1 MTTDSSIDGADKG
14 DSGKICS
21 DLLKDTGSGIYAAWA
36 FKVNH
41 GGELNSN
48 YRVLEEI
55 PEGMEL
61 AYIRI
66 KWKGANATNVESS
79 EIADLGSEWTKVEN
93 KTTNDDNQQ
102 QYTIYYVN
110 KDKKQALI
118 QLGRFQADH
127 IEDQGSVDVQV
138 VCRVTDPKVLLGGA
152 EKTFTNKVVLQSAN
166 GEDLA
171 TATADAKIKDTN
183 LTKENGYS
191 TTSSNESQ
199 KVTYT
204 IVANSRGQKLLTAEG
219 EKLTLVDAL
228 GEYLSFDGESLKAK
242 NIKTGEQVE
251 IQSSYNPKDKTIEI
265 VIPDETPVE
274 ITYSVTVN
282 IAPNQKVALQNSVH
296 WKSYSTNGGTTNKI
310 EEFSYQLSAGGSS
323 GTTSHPNLTIK
334 KIDQDN
340 TSNKLDGVEFEVS
353 ECELKDNQIQPKSE
367 TKKVKA
373 TITNGTCEITTSQF
387 PMDFNTIYEVK
398 ETKAAD
404 GYKLDET
411 PHYIMCVKQE
421 EGRYPDE
428 ANAYIEYCKQMKDDT
443 RYKVA
448 YEIKNFFLEIY
459 NEQKGIVVE
468 KAFNNDAAGKYH
480 KKNKDKEP
488 YTVHVGYYAI
498 LTENANIGP
507 SGNKNKAWLSY
518 GTSQE
523 TKPEET
529 ITRTYSFAVLKF
541 YKNADGAET
550 GLANAKF
557 KLYTEATCSDDKI
570 VKLKGN
576 GSNHYIVDE
585 SSTDNILT
593 SPENGEF
600 VIRGLKAGTYY
611 LKEIEA
617 PKGYNLLAKPIEVN
631 LSTAP
636 NGSGQITIYQDNNK
650 VDKIKVENKSGT
662 ILPSTG
668 GIGTTIFYIAGAFLV
683 LISGVVLI
691 AKKRTDS
698 K

>member
-1 MTTDSSIDGADKG
+1 MKVIKKITAIMLSIMMVLGMCSVVGAAETASGNYGDNNGIITINSAIDGQK
-14 DSGKICS
+14 
-21 DLLKDTGSGIYAAWA
+21 
-36 FKVNH
+36 
-41 GGELNSN
+41 
-48 YRVLEEI
+48 
-55 PEGMEL
+55 
-61 AYIRI
+61 
-66 KWKGANATNVESS
+66 
-79 EIADLGSEWTKVEN
+79 
-93 KTTNDDNQQ
+93 
-102 QYTIYYVN
+102 YTIYRMLKLESFSGDNYSYKAEDGWSSFVNDVTTSNGINYFNVDAVNGYVEWNSAVEVNDVN
-110 KDKKQALI
+110 KAELAKKALDYAKDTTHTI
-118 QLGRFQADH
+118 PA
-127 IEDQGSVDVQV
+127 S
-138 VCRVTDPKVLLGGA
+138 TKYT
-152 EKTFTNKVVLQSAN
+152 K
-166 GEDLA
+166 
-171 TATADAKIKDTN
+171 TADTSGTVN
-183 LTKENGYS
+183 YTELPLGY
-191 TTSSNESQ
+191 
-199 KVTYT
+199 Y
-204 IVANSRGQKLLTAEG
+204 
-219 EKLTLVDAL
+219 LVDSSVGAL
-228 GEYLSFDGESLKAK
+228 CGL
-242 NIKTGEQVE
+242 T
-251 IQSSYNPKDKTIEI
+251 
-265 VIPDETPVE
+265 
-274 ITYSVTVN
+274 
-282 IAPNQKVALQNSVH
+282 
-296 WKSYSTNGGTTNKI
+296 TTN
-310 EEFSYQLSAGGSS
+310 
-323 GTTSHPNLTIK
+323 P
-334 KIDQDN
+334 
-340 TSNKLDGVEFEVS
+340 
-353 ECELKDNQIQPKSE
+353 
-367 TKKVKA
+367 KA
-373 TITNGTCEITTSQF
+373 TIDEKNEAPTIEKNVYNESGDPAKSNTAYIGSRIQFEIFINVKKGAENYVLHDELENGL
-387 PMDFNTIYEVK
+387 
-398 ETKAAD
+398 
-404 GYKLDET
+404 KLDET
-411 PHYIMCVKQE
+411 TTALQPTPVFLYDDIAGGMKSGEDYIYAKTDKGFEV
-421 EGRYPDE
+421 
-428 ANAYIEYCKQMKDDT
+428 T
-443 RYKVA
+443 
-448 YEIKNFFLEIY
+448 LT
-459 NEQKGIVVE
+459 EQ
-468 KAFNNDAAGKYH
+468 YL

-668 GIGTTIFYIAGAFLV
+668 GIGTTIFYIAGALLV